1 MSDTVRRLP
10 CGLSRDAGAAI
21 ARTAYAQMTRTTP

>member
-10 CGLSRDAGAAI
+10 CGHSRDAGAAI
-21 ARTAYAQMTRTTP
+21 ARTAYAQTTHTTP